1 MNINTI
7 PLNIQAS
14 FGIPLKFSIIY
25 LQTIQI
31 MIFSIFFIIVLFY
44 SIVFHEIAHGYAAY
58 RNGDMTAYNAGRLT
72 LNPIKHVDI
81 FGSVLVPLILFITN
95 SPYLFGWAKPVPYN
109 PSNFKN
115 NKYAELEVASA
126 GVLVNL
132 FLVFISVLAF
142 HALNYFNILN
152 QDIVGLIKI
161 IAQINIFLAFFN
173 LLPFPPADGF
183 SIFSELYLL
192 FKDFYL
198 KIKNTVSKNKEYRVN
213 YGNFEHIKDRTYI
226 YRIKSLF
233 SNPFLMFLII
243 VVAVNVFSYLAPYI
257 LILLNSLF

>member
-1 MNINTI
+1 M
-7 PLNIQAS
+7 L
-14 FGIPLKFSIIY
+14 FS
-25 LQTIQI
+25 L
-31 MIFSIFFIIVLFY
+31 FFIIVIFY

-58 RNGDMTAYNAGRLT
+58 KNGDMTAYNAGRLT
-72 LNPIKHVDI
+72 LNPLKHVDI
-81 FGSVLVPLILFITN
+81 VGSIIVPIISFFSLGYT
-95 SPYLFGWAKPVPYN
+95 FGWAKPVPYN

-115 NKYAELEVASA
+115 SKYAELDVASA
-126 GVLVNL
+126 GVLMNF
-132 FLVFISVLAF
+132 FLVFISVLSF
-142 HALNYFNILN
+142 YVLKEFNFLNKETIT
-152 QDIVGLIKI
+152 LIKG

-198 KIKNTVSKNKEYRVN
+198 EIKNLLYKNKEYRVN

-243 VVAVNVFSYLAPYI
+243 LVAVNVFTHLAPYI
-257 LILLNSLF
+257 LRLLNSLFLF